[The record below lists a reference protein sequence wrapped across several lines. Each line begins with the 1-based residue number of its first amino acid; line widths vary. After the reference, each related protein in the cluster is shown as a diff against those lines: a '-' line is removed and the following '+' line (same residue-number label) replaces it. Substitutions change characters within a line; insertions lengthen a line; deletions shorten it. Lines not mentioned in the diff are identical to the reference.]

1 MCCSGKCII
10 LVFCRLR
17 EHKDAGS
24 KCASCGLGA
33 CICCL
38 YCLENFI
45 KFINHNAYTVI
56 AMEGYS
62 FCTSAKI
69 VSGINEKKRTCYFY
83 FLSVSGA
90 KDTKPY

>member
-1 MCCSGKCII
+1 
-10 LVFCRLR
+10 
-17 EHKDAGS
+17 
-24 KCASCGLGA
+24 
-33 CICCL
+33 
-38 YCLENFI
+38 
-45 KFINHNAYTVI
+45 
-56 AMEGYS
+56 MEGYS